1 MAGITYPNGQ
11 ASTVIPLFELSGN
24 LMVAYGRNQK
34 DFAVNKYTRTT
45 SVKSTVG
52 NYVRFNPKDLARMPN
67 LPQKPHWAAGTPA
80 PTGFHE
86 TLGFETV
93 PFRTQREAFAKTLDK
108 RSVDVASFP
117 IMKTHTAA
125 LGQQAMTYLAYRC
138 CAALTTTANFDASH
152 VFTATTASGTGV
164 LSGGTTAD
172 PRIKNAFDY
181 AARLIQKDTFG
192 AVRYGQLSVLMN
204 HNTAMQLSSTREIRE
219 YVMQQADAYKMI
231 RMDADKNY
239 NALYGLPDRLYNY
252 NVVVEDAFYNPY
264 NRSNASE
271 AGTVVFP
278 DNTIVMFLADGDLE
292 QPEGAS
298 SFSTCHR
305 FAYEEFTLETKD
317 DTWNRLV
324 EMRAVLDFDVQI
336 VAPPTGCII
345 TNVFS

>member
-1 MAGITYPNGQ
+1 MAIIYPNGQ

-34 DFAVNKYTRTT
+34 DFQVNRYSRTT
-45 SVKSTVG
+45 AVKSTVG
-52 NYVRFNPKDLARMPN
+52 NYLRFNPKDLVRLPT
-67 LPQKPHWAAGTPA
+67 LPQRPHWAPGTPR
-80 PTGFHE
+80 PTSVA
-86 TLGFETV
+86 TLGYEVV
-93 PFRTQREAFAKTLDK
+93 PFRTQRENFGTTLDK

-117 IMKTHTAA
+117 VMKTHTAA
-125 LGQQAMTYLAYRC
+125 LGQRAMTYLAYRVC
-138 CAALTTTANFDASH
+138 TALSTSGNFDASH
-152 VFTATTASGTGV
+152 VFSATTAGGGF

-172 PRIKNAFDY
+172 PRIMQAFNY
-181 AARLIQKDTFG
+181 AARIIQQDTFG

-204 HNTAMQLSSTREIRE
+204 HNTALRLAQTRELRE
-219 YVMQQADAYKMI
+219 YVMQQEGAYKQI
-231 RMDADKNY
+231 RMDGEFNGV
-239 NALYGLPDRLYNY
+239 YGLPAKLYNY

-264 NRSNASE
+264 NQANASE

-317 DTWNRLV
+317 DTWNRYV
-324 EMRAVLDFDVQI
+324 EMSAVLDFDVQI

-345 TNVFS
+345 TGIFS

>member
-1 MAGITYPNGQ
+1 MTIVYPGL

-34 DFAVNKYTRTT
+34 DINANRYSRVTP
-45 SVKSTVG
+45 VKSKVG
-52 NYVRFNPKDLARMPN
+52 NYLRFNPKDQARLPN
-67 LPQKPHWAAGTPA
+67 LPQKPHWAPGTPR
-80 PTGFHE
+80 PTGFQN

-93 PFRTQREAFAKTLDK
+93 PFRTSREAFGMTLDK
-108 RSVDVASFP
+108 EAVDIASFP

-125 LGQQAMTYLAYRC
+125 LGTQAMTYVAYRVC
-138 CAALTTTANFDASH
+138 TALTTTGNFDASH

-181 AARLIQKDTFG
+181 AARIIQKDTNG
-192 AVRYGQLSVLMN
+192 TVKIGQLSVLMN
-204 HNTAMQLSSTREIRE
+204 HVTAQKLASTREIRE
-219 YVMQQADAYKMI
+219 YVMQQTGSIEWIKMNGPNTSN
-231 RMDADKNY
+231 DT
-239 NALYGLPDRLYNY
+239 YGLPKQLYGY
-252 NVVVEDAFYNPY
+252 NVVVEDSFYNTG
-264 NRSNASE
+264 NRGNATTDTPS
-271 AGTVVFP
+271 VVFP

-292 QPEGAS
+292 QPEGAT

-317 DTWNRLV
+317 DTWNRIV
-324 EMRAVLDFDVQI
+324 EMSAVMNFDVQI

-345 TNVFS
+345 TNIFS

>member
-1 MAGITYPNGQ
+1 MAIVYPGLS
-11 ASTVIPLFELSGN
+11 STVIPLFELSGN

-34 DFAVNKYTRTT
+34 DIRVNDYSRTT
-45 SVKSTVG
+45 AVKSTVG
-52 NYVRFNPKDLARMPN
+52 NYLRFNPKDLARLPN
-67 LPQKPHWAAGTPA
+67 LPQKPHWAPGTPS

-86 TLGFETV
+86 TVGYEVV
-93 PFRTQREAFAKTLDK
+93 PFRTSREAFATTLDK
-108 RSVDVASFP
+108 RSVDIASFP
-117 IMKTHTAA
+117 VMKTHTAK
-125 LGQQAMTYLAYRC
+125 LGQQAMTYVAYRVC
-138 CAALTTTANFDASH
+138 TALTTTGNFDATH

-181 AARLIQKDTFG
+181 ASRIIQKDTFG
-192 AVRYGQLSVLMN
+192 AVKYGQLSVLMN
-204 HNTAMQLSSTREIRE
+204 HNTAMRLSSSREIRE
-219 YVMQQADAYKMI
+219 YVMQHAEAYKAV
-231 RMDADKNY
+231 RMDPDKNY
-239 NALYGLPDRLYNY
+239 NAVYGLPDRLYNY
-252 NVVVEDAFYNPY
+252 KLVVEDSFYNAG
-264 NRSNASE
+264 NRGAAS
-271 AGTVVFP
+271 ADVASTVFP

-324 EMRAVLDFDVQI
+324 EMRAAMDFDVQI